1 MVRRASSVPHL
12 NNSGA
17 SSADSIT
24 NSTARG
30 RAPVAGGGAGGMRGK
45 RTTGGGGGNKATTP
59 TQQRQSSGS
68 SSGSR
73 VPRSRSLT
81 NGMRRVSPHKGGN
94 SGGGGGG
101 GSGSGTGGSS
111 RNTPYFLRSRENE

>member
-12 NNSGA
+12 NNSGG
-17 SSADSIT
+17 SSADSLNNART
-24 NSTARG
+24 RAAPGAAPTGRG
-30 RAPVAGGGAGGMRGK
+30 RRGNPASK
-45 RTTGGGGGNKATTP
+45 TTTP
-59 TQQRQSSGS
+59 TQQRQSSSS

-81 NGMRRVSPHKGGN
+81 NGMRRLSPQKGGS

-101 GSGSGTGGSS
+101 DGGSTGGSS